1 MATFASQHRTMSVFV
16 VHAGRLPRLGRD
28 PTGCRI
34 GRGDR
39 SHCPASAC
47 RVGPNKGRIARP
59 LVALGPRAVYLAS
72 ITCHPRRAGVRKGLA
87 RLEHPLGHVTFVHGI
102 GNKPEPSVLLEHWR
116 AALLDDDG
124 IDLASLGVSSSLVYW
139 ADVLYPQPLVDASG
153 DESALLELAPM
164 VDAAP
169 SDLSWLASLPPQERG
184 FVERLGIEVGLAT
197 VTPTPG
203 DDLEAIVADSP
214 LEAVPLPPWLKRRL
228 MRAFLRDVH
237 HYLYDVEFSPRTG
250 ESFRVRRDVR
260 ARTVAALTNDG
271 PMPRPHVVIGHSLG
285 SVVAYDVLV
294 NCPGTPPVDGIITV
308 GSPLGLSEVQGAL
321 TPPYTRSDGWPER
334 CLADGRWVNVS
345 DGLDPV
351 CGADPRLGG
360 DFRRHGLVRV
370 DDVAVK
376 NRGSWR
382 HSISKYLGQ
391 PQLRNALRNMLQ

>member
-1 MATFASQHRTMSVFV
+1 MV
-16 VHAGRLPRLGRD
+16 
-28 PTGCRI
+28 
-34 GRGDR
+34 
-39 SHCPASAC
+39 
-47 RVGPNKGRIARP
+47 
-59 LVALGPRAVYLAS
+59 LGPRTVYLAS
-72 ITCHPRRAGVRKGLA
+72 ITCHPRRTCVRHGLA
-87 RLEHPLGHVTFVHGI
+87 GLEHPLGHVTFVHGI

-139 ADVLYPQPLVDASG
+139 ADVLYPQPLVETSG
-153 DESALLELAPM
+153 DESAPLELAPM

-197 VTPTPG
+197 VAPTPG

-214 LEAVPLPPWLKRRL
+214 LEAVPLPAWLKRRL

-237 HYLYDVEFSPRTG
+237 HYLYDVEFSPRAG

-260 ARTVAALTNDG
+260 ARTVAALTNAG

-321 TPPYTRSDGWPER
+321 TPPYTRNDGWPER

-345 DGLDPV
+345 DGMDPV
-351 CGADPRLGG
+351 CGADPRLAG
-360 DFRRHGLVRV
+360 DFRRHGVVRV

-382 HSISKYLGQ
+382 HSIGKYLGQ
-391 PQLRNALRNMLQ
+391 PQLRNALRDLLQ

>member
-1 MATFASQHRTMSVFV
+1 M
-16 VHAGRLPRLGRD
+16 
-28 PTGCRI
+28 
-34 GRGDR
+34 
-39 SHCPASAC
+39 
-47 RVGPNKGRIARP
+47 
-59 LVALGPRAVYLAS
+59 
-72 ITCHPRRAGVRKGLA
+72 
-87 RLEHPLGHVTFVHGI
+87 GHVTFVHGI
-102 GNKPEPSVLLEHWR
+102 GNKPEPSVLLERWR

-197 VTPTPG
+197 VTPIPG

-214 LEAVPLPPWLKRRL
+214 LEAVPLPAWLKRRL

-321 TPPYTRSDGWPER
+321 TPPGHPQRRMARAVPRRRTMGQRVGRVGSGLRRRPTPGRRLSSAR
-334 CLADGRWVNVS
+334 CSSRRRCCGQEPRKLA
-345 DGLDPV
+345 P
-351 CGADPRLGG
+351 
-360 DFRRHGLVRV
+360 
-370 DDVAVK
+370 
-376 NRGSWR
+376 
-382 HSISKYLGQ
+382 
-391 PQLRNALRNMLQ
+391 

>member
-1 MATFASQHRTMSVFV
+1 
-16 VHAGRLPRLGRD
+16 
-28 PTGCRI
+28 
-34 GRGDR
+34 
-39 SHCPASAC
+39 
-47 RVGPNKGRIARP
+47 
-59 LVALGPRAVYLAS
+59 
-72 ITCHPRRAGVRKGLA
+72 
-87 RLEHPLGHVTFVHGI
+87 LGHVTFVHGI

-139 ADVLYPQPLVDASG
+139 ADVLYPQPLVETSG
-153 DESALLELAPM
+153 DESAPLELAPM

-197 VTPTPG
+197 VAPTPG

-214 LEAVPLPPWLKRRL
+214 LEAVPLPAWLKRRL

-237 HYLYDVEFSPRTG
+237 HYLYDVEFSPRVG
-250 ESFRVRRDVR
+250 ESFQVRRDVR
-260 ARTVAALTNDG
+260 ARTVTALTNDG

-321 TPPYTRSDGWPER
+321 TPPYTRNDGWPER

-345 DGLDPV
+345 DGMDPV
-351 CGADPRLGG
+351 CGADPRLAG
-360 DFRRHGLVRV
+360 DFRRHGVVRV

-391 PQLRNALRNMLQ
+391 PQLRNALRDMLQ